1 MVMVS
6 IRNVEQNIEM
16 YSCLKIMQRVN
27 NIIIFL
33 LVASHFAQHNT
44 KEISDVV
51 LLAAIFRP

>member
-27 NIIIFL
+27 IIIFL
-33 LVASHFAQHNT
+33 LVASHRGRRDDAST
-44 KEISDVV
+44 AET
-51 LLAAIFRP
+51 R